1 MPQSRQPRVLIA
13 GGGVGA
19 VEGAL
24 AVRVLAGPEPLVELV
39 SPTDT
44 FRYRPLAVTEPFG
57 ASRAAHLPLADLH
70 ASHDVRHRAAAV
82 REIHADERAIELDD
96 GAIVPYDA
104 LLVATGGTP
113 RPWLD
118 GALAFRGPE
127 DVDAFRTL
135 LDRIR
140 AGEVQDLA
148 FAAPPDATWTLP
160 LYELALLTAAW
171 LAEEGIAGIRLAVV
185 TGEQEPLEAFG
196 PAAAHTVR
204 DLLGDRGVRV
214 LRGQAARFAD
224 GRLELAGGGQVGV
237 DAVVTMA
244 EVRGNPLPGLPCDEH
259 GFIPTDTLGAVDG
272 LDRVWAVGDATDHPI
287 KQGGLAA
294 QQADTAAT
302 AIAAA
307 LGAPVNPQPLQP
319 VMRGLLLTG
328 VTSAYLRTDGRRSD
342 AGFDPLWWPP
352 TKLAGRYLAPYLAD
366 RHGPGPGTTGD
377 RRHRTAPLER
387 AARDR
392 DEMRR
397 LALEFAEA
405 DALWG
410 DYESA
415 QRWLRTLEWVD
426 AGPAAATDRVI
437 SNSEFRERWKRELA
451 RADRR

>member
-1 MPQSRQPRVLIA
+1 M
-13 GGGVGA
+13 GA

-24 AVRVLAGPEPLVELV
+24 AVRVLAGPEPLVDLI
-39 SPTDT
+39 SPSTT
-44 FRYRPLAVTEPFG
+44 FRYRPMAVTEPFG
-57 ASRAAHLPLADLH
+57 EAPAAQLPLTDLRT
-70 ASHDVRHRAAAV
+70 SHEVRHRADAV
-82 REIHADERAIELDD
+82 REIHPEEQAIELES

-104 LLVATGGTP
+104 LLVAVGGTP
-113 RPWLD
+113 EPWLD

-127 DVDAFRTL
+127 DVDAFRAL
-135 LDRIR
+135 LHRIR

-148 FAAPPDATWTLP
+148 FAAPPEASWTLP
-160 LYELALLTAAW
+160 LYELALLTSAW
-171 LAEEGIAGIRLAVV
+171 LAEEGIAGTRLAVV
-185 TGEQEPLEAFG
+185 TGEAEPLEAFG

-214 LRGQAARFAD
+214 LRGQAASFAD
-224 GRLELAGGGQVGV
+224 GRLELAGGGGIGV

-244 EVRGNPLPGLPCDEH
+244 EVRGNPLPGLPRDED
-259 GFIPTDTLGAVDG
+259 GFIPTDTLGAVEG
-272 LDRVWAVGDATDHPI
+272 LDRVWAVGDATNHPV

-294 QQADTAAT
+294 QQADTAAA

-307 LGAPVNPQPLQP
+307 LGAPITPQPLQP

-328 VTSAYLRTDGRRSD
+328 VTSAYLRSDGERSD

-352 TKLAGRYLAPYLAD
+352 TKLAGRYLAPYLTD
-366 RHGPGPGTTGD
+366 RHAPVPGAGIH
-377 RRHRTAPLER
+377 RRAAPLER

-415 QRWLRTLEWVD
+415 QRWLQTLAWVD
-426 AGPAAATDRVI
+426 SGQAGGTERVI
-437 SNSEFRERWKRELA
+437 SNAEFRKRWKRELA
-451 RADRR
+451 RTHER